1 MDTRVIRSFLRV
13 AEIGNL
19 TRAAESLGIS
29 QPTLSRIV
37 RSLEEETGV
46 QLLERTR
53 RGVRLSDAGR
63 HLADR
68 LPAFISGIEQTVV
81 EIQST
86 DLEPSGEIRVGI
98 PHTMARTVAVPLV
111 SWFVERFSK
120 SNIMLQLGVSHE
132 LEQALAF
139 GQIDIAIL
147 ISPQTQVPLVSVKP
161 LATEPLMLLAR
172 GGMGEAAEIAQW
184 KDVEGLSMIVPPPQ
198 NQLRRRIDAAAR
210 AAGIDLKI
218 LAEVSDAVVAMDLVE
233 QGLGHALLPELTSL
247 EMRQAG
253 RISGRRI
260 GRERVVW
267 TIAVSAHGSSPRLRN
282 AVEGQLRL
290 IAGAIAAKSSWTLVD
305 EA

>member
-46 QLLERTR
+46 RLLERTR

-68 LPAFISGIEQTVV
+68 LPAFIAGIEQTVV
-81 EIQST
+81 EIQSA

-98 PHTMARTVAVPLV
+98 PHTMAKTVAVPLV
-111 SWFVERFSK
+111 SWFVERFAR

-161 LATEPLMLLAR
+161 LATEPLMLLAP
-172 GGMGEAAEIAQW
+172 GGRRERPAIAQW
-184 KDVEGLSMIVPPPQ
+184 SDVEGLSMIVPPAQ

-210 AAGIDLKI
+210 AAGIELTI
-218 LAEVSDAVVAMDLVE
+218 LAEVSDAVVAMELVE
-233 QGLGHALLPELTSL
+233 QGVGHALLPELTSL
-247 EMRQAG
+247 EMRDAG

-267 TIAVSAHGSSPRLRN
+267 TIAVSAHGASLRLRD
-282 AVEGQLRL
+282 AVERHLRV
-290 IAGAIAAKSSWTLVD
+290 IAGAIAARSSWTLVD
-305 EA
+305 ET